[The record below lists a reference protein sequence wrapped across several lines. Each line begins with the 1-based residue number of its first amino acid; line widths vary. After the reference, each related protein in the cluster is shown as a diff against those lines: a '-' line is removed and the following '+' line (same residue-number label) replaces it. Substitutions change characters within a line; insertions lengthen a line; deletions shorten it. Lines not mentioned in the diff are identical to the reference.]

1 MAQPNFL
8 TVQRRQVYLK
18 AKLTLILQV
27 KFVTMSLTMLEESS
41 GISTRIADRLGAP
54 GVARMGSD
62 TNGGSLGLPTG
73 SCKA

>member
-1 MAQPNFL
+1 MAKPNFF

-18 AKLTLILQV
+18 EKLTLILQV
-27 KFVTMSLTMLEESS
+27 KFGTMSLTRIEESS

-62 TNGGSLGLPTG
+62 TNGGSLGLPTS